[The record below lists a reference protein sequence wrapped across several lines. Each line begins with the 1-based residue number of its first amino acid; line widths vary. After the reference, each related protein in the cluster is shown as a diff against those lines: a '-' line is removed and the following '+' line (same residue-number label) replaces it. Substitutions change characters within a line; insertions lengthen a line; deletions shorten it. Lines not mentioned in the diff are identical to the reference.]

1 VHPQPADGLAPDSPV
16 LVDGRRVGVRRF
28 GSVGGWPIVWC
39 HGGLSSALDAKFFD
53 AAGRRCG
60 ADIIAIDRPGIGR
73 SDAWDMSSIAHW
85 PQMVEQVAGLL
96 GLDDFAV
103 AGWSAGGPYALAC
116 AAAMPHR
123 VRAVATLAGMAP
135 LECARHVFELR
146 LWADLLLIPAARWSS
161 RAAAVL
167 LWLGR
172 RVPDCYLA
180 WEIRRTAGSRD
191 RAALHEWPLQWIIAA
206 HREATVG
213 GVRGTA
219 EDYRRFGGAWGF
231 ELGAVGQTV
240 TAWQGEQDILLPM
253 NHARRLATALPS
265 STLRVVASSGHY
277 LPAVIADVVLDDLA
291 PR

>member
-1 VHPQPADGLAPDSPV
+1 VHPKRADGVAPDSPV

-28 GSVGGWPIVWC
+28 GSVGGWPLVWC
-39 HGGLSSALDAKFFD
+39 HGGLSSARDAKFLD
-53 AAGRRCG
+53 AAGRGCG
-60 ADIIAIDRPGIGR
+60 ADIIAIDRPGIGL

-85 PQMVEQVAGLL
+85 PSMVEQVADLL
-96 GLDDFAV
+96 DLDDFAV

-146 LWADLLLIPAARWSS
+146 LWADLLLIPVARLSM

-172 RVPDCYLA
+172 WVPDRYLT
-180 WEIRRTAGSRD
+180 WEIHRTAGSRD
-191 RAALHEWPLQWIIAA
+191 GAVLREQPLQWVIAA
-206 HREATVG
+206 YREATVG
-213 GVRGTA
+213 GVYGTA
-219 EDYRRFGGAWGF
+219 QDYRRFGGSWGF
-231 ELGAVGQTV
+231 DLGAVHQSVTV
-240 TAWQGEQDILLPM
+240 WQGEQDILLPM
-253 NHARRLATALPS
+253 DHARRLATTLTS
-265 STLRVVASSGHY
+265 STLNVVAASGHY

>member
-1 VHPQPADGLAPDSPV
+1 
-16 LVDGRRVGVRRF
+16 
-28 GSVGGWPIVWC
+28 VGGWPIVWC